1 MPRLIKVELI
11 AEPSINAV
19 IGVDTAGVDIAVI
32 STTGPCWMD
41 SIVDFL
47 AEDHVLEDENEA
59 SRIHRV
65 APRYWLSV
73 DHKLYR
79 RSFGGPYLL
88 CLHPEKVNELLAKL
102 YDGVCSSHV
111 GGCSLAH

>member
-59 SRIHRV
+59 SRIHQV

-102 YDGVCSSHV
+102 YDGVCSIHV